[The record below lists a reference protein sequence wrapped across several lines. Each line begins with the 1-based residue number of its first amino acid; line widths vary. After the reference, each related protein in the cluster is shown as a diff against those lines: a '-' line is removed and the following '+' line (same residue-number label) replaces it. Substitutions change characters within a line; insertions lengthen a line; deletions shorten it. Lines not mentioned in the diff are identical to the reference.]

1 MIKNN
6 HFEIFKNSD
15 MKTTIDKSRLMK
27 RAWYLAKNQ
36 GYPLAYAMS
45 KVWKEMK
52 DYIIEKSEQAKREL
66 MPKFQGCSIQPT
78 AEAMY
83 NFYHGAGASEYKG
96 D

>member
-15 MKTTIDKSRLMK
+15 METTIDKSRLMK
-27 RAWYLAKNQ
+27 RAWYLTRNQ
-36 GYPLAYAMS
+36 YGSFAFNLK

-52 DYIIEKSEQAKREL
+52 DYINEKTEQAKRDLLPEY
-66 MPKFQGCSIQPT
+66 QGCNIQPT